1 MLSQDIIKEFQ
12 QAILEDY
19 GEEVD
24 LVEAGKIL
32 TDLVGY
38 FDKLAEIHYNDLTN
52 KNIALE
58 LKQ

>member
-1 MLSQDIIKEFQ
+1 MLSQEIIKEFK

-19 GEEVD
+19 EKEVD

-38 FDKLAEIHYNDLTN
+38 FDKLAEIHYNDL
-52 KNIALE
+52 KDKDFV
-58 LKQ
+58 LKSKQ